1 MSFKEKLKDT
11 NTRIKNKAIDVAEN
25 VVGSYEENPFL
36 VVRNGFYKLKA
47 FINIILTL
55 SLFVLSTIN
64 LLYKIGTKGLTPS
77 TIVLLSTNAL
87 YLVIIIIYLF
97 IYRQQIKDNNNNYK
111 SQLSIM
117 YTKLAMKILKVT
129 VAIVL
134 FFNLNTGHNI
144 INTLTIIFSF
154 FAIIN
159 GLIGLIRNI
168 IKISKFRKNKDKYF
182 NKVEKR
188 KELYNKA
195 KIFYDESRIK
205 KTSAIDGKYIE
216 EQKDIEQN

>member
-1 MSFKEKLKDT
+1 MSFKEKVKDT
-11 NTRIKNKAIDVAEN
+11 NERIKNKAIDVAEN

-36 VVRNGFYKLKA
+36 VARNGFYKLKA

-64 LLYKIGTKGLTPS
+64 LLYKIGTKGLTAS

-205 KTSAIDGKYIE
+205 KTSAIDGKFIE
-216 EQKDIEQN
+216 EQKDIE

>member
-1 MSFKEKLKDT
+1 MSFKEKVKDT
-11 NTRIKNKAIDVAEN
+11 NERIKNKAIDVAEN

-64 LLYKIGTKGLTPS
+64 LLYKIGTKGLTAS

-205 KTSAIDGKYIE
+205 KTSAIDGKFIE
-216 EQKDIEQN
+216 EQKDIE

>member
-11 NTRIKNKAIDVAEN
+11 NARIKNKAIDVAEN

-47 FINIILTL
+47 FINIILAL

-154 FAIIN
+154 FAILN

-168 IKISKFRKNKDKYF
+168 IKISKFHKNKDKYF

>member
-1 MSFKEKLKDT
+1 
-11 NTRIKNKAIDVAEN
+11 
-25 VVGSYEENPFL
+25 
-36 VVRNGFYKLKA
+36 
-47 FINIILTL
+47 
-55 SLFVLSTIN
+55 
-64 LLYKIGTKGLTPS
+64 
-77 TIVLLSTNAL
+77 
-87 YLVIIIIYLF
+87 
-97 IYRQQIKDNNNNYK
+97 
-111 SQLSIM
+111 M

-134 FFNLNTGHNI
+134 FFNLNIGHDI

-154 FAIIN
+154 FAILN
-159 GLIGLIRNI
+159 GLIGLIRNV

>member
-1 MSFKEKLKDT
+1 MSFKEKLKDK
-11 NTRIKNKAIDVAEN
+11 NARIKNKAIDVAEN

-55 SLFVLSTIN
+55 SLFTLSTIN

-216 EQKDIEQN
+216 EQKDIE

>member
-36 VVRNGFYKLKA
+36 VARNSFYKLKA

-55 SLFVLSTIN
+55 SLFTLSTIN
-64 LLYKIGTKGLTPS
+64 LLYKIGTKGLTAS

-97 IYRQQIKDNNNNYK
+97 IYRQQVKDNNNNYK

-159 GLIGLIRNI
+159 GLIGLIRNV

-216 EQKDIEQN
+216 EQEDIE

>member
-1 MSFKEKLKDT
+1 
-11 NTRIKNKAIDVAEN
+11 
-25 VVGSYEENPFL
+25 
-36 VVRNGFYKLKA
+36 
-47 FINIILTL
+47 
-55 SLFVLSTIN
+55 
-64 LLYKIGTKGLTPS
+64 
-77 TIVLLSTNAL
+77 
-87 YLVIIIIYLF
+87 
-97 IYRQQIKDNNNNYK
+97 
-111 SQLSIM
+111 M

-205 KTSAIDGKYIE
+205 KTSAIEGKYIE